1 MCEESSAIFDE
12 NMKKKS
18 EFQENSTFQKNMII
32 QVNNCRFWMKS

>member
-18 EFQENSTFQKNMII
+18 EFQENSTFQKIDYTS
-32 QVNNCRFWMKS
+32 K